1 MYRLFWL
8 YVFFGVPVYA
18 APVIPNFQQG
28 VLQQHVET
36 KQTIVEDVEKN
47 PTKALD
53 KCNSLMEVCIY
64 RISHHLCIYIYIA
77 SNLT

>member
-36 KQTIVEDVEKN
+36 NGEMFKVA
-47 PTKALD
+47 P
-53 KCNSLMEVCIY
+53 
-64 RISHHLCIYIYIA
+64 
-77 SNLT
+77 

>member
-36 KQTIVEDVEKN
+36 KQTIVEDIKSFDIRNTIEMNKKMENQETPEFKKN
-47 PTKALD
+47 KQG
-53 KCNSLMEVCIY
+53 
-64 RISHHLCIYIYIA
+64 
-77 SNLT
+77 